1 MSRSRFYCTYKLN
14 YYLSKIYIIYIYH
27 IHIIFLKMNIE
38 KKNYRSSK
46 MKYIARDSREDL
58 ASFPAT
64 FVPIPAPPSQ
74 LQGGNLTSY
83 SYSVK
88 SVVDTIPFN
97 NNFTHFTVKDI
108 KISKDIKLVTD
119 YTIVLSNSYYNE
131 LTLLSNKFTSTYFPK
146 NNTRIYLVGDEYYDI
161 ISKSFKTVENN
172 KFVFYYESNTRI
184 NYAFFDVIPS

>member
-1 MSRSRFYCTYKLN
+1 
-14 YYLSKIYIIYIYH
+14 
-27 IHIIFLKMNIE
+27 MNIE

-64 FVPIPAPPSQ
+64 IVSIPAPPSQ

-88 SVVDTIPFN
+88 SVVSTTSLN
-97 NNFTHFTVKDI
+97 NNFTVKDI
-108 KISKDIKLVTD
+108 KISKYNFVTD
-119 YTIVLSNSYYNE
+119 YTIVLSNSYYE
-131 LTLLSNKFTSTYFPK
+131 LTLFSNKFTSTYFPK
-146 NNTRIYLVGDEYYDI
+146 NNTTIYLPGVEYYDRL
-161 ISKSFKTVENN
+161 SNSLKTVENN
-172 KFVFYYESNTRI
+172 KFVFYYKSNTRI

>member
-1 MSRSRFYCTYKLN
+1 
-14 YYLSKIYIIYIYH
+14 
-27 IHIIFLKMNIE
+27 MNIE

-64 FVPIPAPPSQ
+64 IVSIPAPPSQ

-88 SVVDTIPFN
+88 SVVSTISLN
-97 NNFTHFTVKDI
+97 NSFTVKDI
-108 KISKDIKLVTD
+108 KISKYNFVTD

-131 LTLLSNKFTSTYFPK
+131 LTLFSNKFTSTYFPK